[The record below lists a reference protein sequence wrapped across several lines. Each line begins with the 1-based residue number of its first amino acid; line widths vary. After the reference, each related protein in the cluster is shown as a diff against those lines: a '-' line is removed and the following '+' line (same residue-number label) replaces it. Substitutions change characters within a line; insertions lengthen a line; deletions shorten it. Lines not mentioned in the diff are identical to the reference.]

1 MANLTPEQT
10 ALLNLLAPGDYAW
23 ADLDAAQQQLLSA
36 TLRPTGPFTDEQ
48 RSLLADWYL
57 LITPEQLA
65 AANATL
71 APLGLG
77 IGSRQATD
85 GRVVTNARLLTDCLR
100 QGDNYAAI
108 APILTTLPITLA
120 PPDQFPQPESA
131 DL

>member
-1 MANLTPEQT
+1 MALSTDQL

-85 GRVVTNARLLTDCLR
+85 GRVVTNAHLLTDCLR
-100 QGDNYAAI
+100 QGDNYTAI
-108 APILTTLPITLA
+108 APILAHLPITLV
-120 PPDQFPQPESA
+120 PPDQFPQPEPV